1 MPSEVIA
8 LKYRPKSFEDL
19 IGQETV
25 SNTLSLAL
33 NTGKL
38 SHAYLFSGLR
48 GSGKTSTARIFAK
61 AMLCDIGT
69 TSKPCEMC
77 ENCLNANANKHP
89 DIIELDAAS
98 HRGIDDIRDLI
109 EQSKYS
115 PIMGRFKIFIV
126 DEAHM
131 ITPQAFNAF
140 LKTLEEPNAFVKFIL
155 ATTDPLKVPSTVL
168 SRTQHFRFKNIAQQS
183 IIDRVSYILGE
194 EGVEFD
200 KDALP
205 ILARAGKGSMR
216 DTLTL
221 LDQAILF
228 GKNNLT
234 VASVTQMLGL
244 IDTQTIDDIFAL
256 VLSKNLTELKK
267 QILYLQEY
275 ELETVIDEFCVFL
288 EERLFENDERFNVVL
303 IDRFF
308 RILSDA
314 KHLLFLNS
322 PESFVLTL
330 MMFKFI
336 EAMKLKDIS
345 NIIEE
350 LEKTTTT
357 SNQQANTT
365 NTATQI
371 SQQIIPPATPVAPQI
386 SMPTAPRTAPPVAAN
401 NHDILFKQL
410 LTKIHDQNADI
421 GECFAEGI
429 AFVSFENGV
438 LLLENNITNEECKK
452 LFRVFSG
459 KIRQLIKDVFGIHTK
474 LDFASKREM
483 NAIAPTM
490 PTAPVA
496 QAPEIAQTVIQN
508 APQEIAPPHPPQ
520 ETPQAITPSYET
532 VQPVSPI
539 VTTPVNEPTAQIVVP
554 TEPTPEVMAAP
565 TIPVETAT
573 PTVSTHEPIIQ
584 TPIVDIP
591 SDIPVPEYLQ
601 NMESEDFEDN
611 ETTMQIPIEL
621 AQALPNEDPTPPQ
634 AAPIAKPEPIAAPI
648 PEPAPVATPKPIFAP
663 PSTPEPVSIPT
674 PTPVVASE
682 PVFVPMPE
690 PTPIPT
696 PTLIAAPIP
705 EPAPVAMPT
714 PAPTPIHKP
723 AATSPIAT
731 PIQPPSVSVTPQTQP
746 NTLNEEPPVSNIKSH
761 PIMQKTISLFGL
773 EESDIK
779 INNK

>member
-77 ENCLNANANKHP
+77 ENCLNANVNKHP

-194 EGVEFD
+194 ESVEFD

-244 IDTQTIDDIFAL
+244 IDSQTIDNIFAL
-256 VLSKNLTELKK
+256 VLSKNLPELKK

-288 EERLFENDERFNVVL
+288 EEKLFENDERFNVVL

-314 KHLLFLNS
+314 KHLLFINS

-336 EAMKLKDIS
+336 EAMKLKNIS

-365 NTATQI
+365 NTAAQI
-371 SQQIIPPATPVAPQI
+371 SQQIIPQATQTEAAAPI
-386 SMPTAPRTAPPVAAN
+386 STPQAIAPTTPQTPPLDTN
-401 NHDILFKQL
+401 NNDALFKQL
-410 LTKIHDQNADI
+410 LTKIHDRNAQI

-459 KIRQLIKDVFGIHTK
+459 EIRKLIKDVFGIQTK

-483 NAIAPTM
+483 SAVTSSAPTQPITPPQEM
-490 PTAPVA
+490 IQEPVHDIVQEAPQEV
-496 QAPEIAQTVIQN
+496 VQN
-508 APQEIAPPHPPQ
+508 TPQEIAPTPPAQ
-520 ETPQAITPSYET
+520 EAPQAPQAPTPSYEEVT
-532 VQPVSPI
+532 PVVPATIIPVSEPSVQI
-539 VTTPVNEPTAQIVVP
+539 TVPTEPVPEIAPTPVMP
-554 TEPTPEVMAAP
+554 TEPTPPPSLEPTAETPAP
-565 TIPVETAT
+565 YTTEEA
-573 PTVSTHEPIIQ
+573 PI
-584 TPIVDIP
+584 
-591 SDIPVPEYLQ
+591 PEYLQ
-601 NMESEDFEDN
+601 NIDSEEEEDEY
-611 ETTMQIPIEL
+611 ETTMQIPSEL
-621 AQALPNEDPTPPQ
+621 SKALPREDAVPPAPKPTPTVAPIPVSKPISTPTPKPTPP
-634 AAPIAKPEPIAAPI
+634 
-648 PEPAPVATPKPIFAP
+648 
-663 PSTPEPVSIPT
+663 
-674 PTPVVASE
+674 
-682 PVFVPMPE
+682 
-690 PTPIPT
+690 PIPT
-696 PTLIAAPIP
+696 PPP
-705 EPAPVAMPT
+705 QPVAK
-714 PAPTPIHKP
+714 PIV
-723 AATSPIAT
+723 AT
-731 PIQPPSVSVTPQTQP
+731 TPQTQP
-746 NTLNEEPPVSNIKSH
+746 NQPKEEPPVSDIKNH
-761 PIMQKTISLFGL
+761 PIMQQTMSLFGL
-773 EESDIK
+773 EESDIE